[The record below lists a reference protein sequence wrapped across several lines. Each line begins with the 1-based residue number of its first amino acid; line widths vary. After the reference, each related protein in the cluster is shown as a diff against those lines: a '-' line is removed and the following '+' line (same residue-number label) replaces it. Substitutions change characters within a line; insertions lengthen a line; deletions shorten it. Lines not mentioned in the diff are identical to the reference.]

1 VHGPPDTPP
10 IIGQRLARLNL
21 PRDFLVIHI
30 RRQGEGIMPHGDTML
45 CLGDVVTFLVPKED
59 AEVLRAYWQ
68 RLVTPTPAEKAAP
81 KTSEA
86 LTEFVFSAIWT

>member
-1 VHGPPDTPP
+1 
-10 IIGQRLARLNL
+10 
-21 PRDFLVIHI
+21 
-30 RRQGEGIMPHGDTML
+30 MPHGDTML